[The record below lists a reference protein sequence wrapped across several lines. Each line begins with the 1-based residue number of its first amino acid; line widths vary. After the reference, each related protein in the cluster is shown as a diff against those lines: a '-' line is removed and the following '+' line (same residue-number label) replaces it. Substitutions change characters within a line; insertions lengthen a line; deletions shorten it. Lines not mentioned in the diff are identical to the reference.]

1 MIPSNVEPAIRM
13 WCRALEA
20 ALPDRL
26 ESVYLY
32 GSIALGAYVE
42 GSSDVDFIAFV
53 KRPLSVED
61 LAAIAGIHEAV
72 DQAWPGLQFM
82 GSYIR
87 REDAFKEG
95 GAIGAVPSYFNGR
108 LHPNGEHAD
117 LNPVTWWMMKKH
129 GLCVHGMET
138 PFADEVSAETLV
150 RYVIGNMN
158 TYWAQQIGRLEQR
171 LRALPDGSDGELP
184 FELLDEAAEWCV
196 LGLLRQHYT
205 IARRDVTSKLG
216 AGAYGLAQVPERWH
230 GLIRE
235 ALAVKRR
242 EPWRLYGSQ
251 LARLRDLTEL
261 LRFIETDANR
271 LYTELYPSSFQ

>member
-1 MIPSNVEPAIRM
+1 MIPSNVEPAVRM

-61 LAAIAGIHEAV
+61 LAAIAGIHETV

-95 GAIGAVPSYFNGR
+95 GAIGAFPSYFYGR

-129 GLCVHGMET
+129 GLCVHGTDM
-138 PFADEVSAETLV
+138 PFADEVSAETLA

-171 LRALPDGSDGELP
+171 LRALQDGADELTP
-184 FELLDEAAEWCV
+184 GLLDEAAEWCV
-196 LGLLRQHYT
+196 LGMLRQHYT

-251 LARLRDLTEL
+251 LARLRDLTAL